1 MKTVAHYHVPG
12 FGSVEVVEQNDA
24 GDRFWDVFGSSGE
37 CLNEGSPFRRKPTR
51 RAVEQFLACQLKEVL
66 GRLETEC
73 ERNRIGQEE
82 LDEAVHEAAQR
93 NNTRVN
99 HTAGSRRQERLISA
113 AEAEAAR
120 VNNGGRVRQ
129 LAYLFEVYGE
139 SGTIEGLRGAGAHD
153 RG

>member
-12 FGSVEVVEQNDA
+12 FGSVEVVEQSDA

-82 LDEAVHEAAQR
+82 LDEAVHEAAQAKK
-93 NNTRVN
+93 TDLGQAV
-99 HTAGSRRQERLISA
+99 GSRQREQLISA
-113 AEAEAAR
+113 AEEQAAR
-120 VNNGGRVRQ
+120 INNEGRARQ
-129 LAYLFEVYGE
+129 LAYLLEVYGE
-139 SGTIEGLRGAGAHD
+139 AETIEVLRGAGAHD